1 MLRIWREMKLMART
15 LFIHT
20 LLVYGDQSTQVPS
33 DHATIFSSQSTTDI
47 TDPTSTSVTSTFI
60 TSTSPTS
67 QENSD
72 SINRYYNTGWRWNY
86 PYNQWRPN
94 PDPTPIFI
102 PTQTPAQQPMR
113 RQSFSC
119 GQPWVFQ
126 DYQVSDHDD
135 QGKCKNCNR
144 IQRINMKTVDPN
156 RILYGTRTSP
166 GEVPWNIE
174 IYNYHDVFKGCGATL
189 ISENKILSAAHCF
202 IKELRETPNRHTDY
216 IEAAFYQNSHRLH
229 FKYKAVAGLQYR
241 NLKDW
246 RNSPYIQT
254 SDIEKIAISR

>member
-1 MLRIWREMKLMART
+1 MKLMAKII
-15 LFIHT
+15 FIHT
-20 LLVYGDQSTQVPS
+20 LFVYGYQSTQVPS
-33 DHATIFSSQSTTDI
+33 DHATIYSTQSSTDI
-47 TDPTSTSVTSTFI
+47 TDPTSTFI

-72 SINRYYNTGWRWNY
+72 SINRGYGTRWGNY
-86 PYNQWRPN
+86 PYNPWRPN
-94 PDPTPIFI
+94 TDPTPIFI
-102 PTQTPAQQPMR
+102 PTLTPAQQPMR
-113 RQSFSC
+113 RQSFYC
-119 GQPWVFQ
+119 GQPLVFQ

-156 RILYGTRTSP
+156 KILYGTRTSP

-189 ISENKILSAAHCF
+189 ISQNKLLSAAHCF
-202 IKELRETPNRHTDY
+202 VTELRETPNRRTDY
-216 IEAAFYQNSHRLH
+216 IAAAFYQNSYRLH

-254 SDIEKIAISR
+254 RDIEKIAISR